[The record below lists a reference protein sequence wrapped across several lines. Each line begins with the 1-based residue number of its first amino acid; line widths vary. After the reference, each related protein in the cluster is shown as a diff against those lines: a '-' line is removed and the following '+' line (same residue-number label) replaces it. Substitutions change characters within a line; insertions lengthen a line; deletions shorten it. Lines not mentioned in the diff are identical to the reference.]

1 MIYSIISVIYN
12 DNTYCIEW
20 WYLTIYKYNYVM
32 ELLTIYFK
40 TIYTPN
46 HVLLVRTYN
55 IYIYLY
61 IYYSIILLTIT

>member
-1 MIYSIISVIYN
+1 MILI
-12 DNTYCIEW
+12 
-20 WYLTIYKYNYVM
+20 YVM

-55 IYIYLY
+55 IYIYPY
-61 IYYSIILLTIT
+61 VTNSIIEH